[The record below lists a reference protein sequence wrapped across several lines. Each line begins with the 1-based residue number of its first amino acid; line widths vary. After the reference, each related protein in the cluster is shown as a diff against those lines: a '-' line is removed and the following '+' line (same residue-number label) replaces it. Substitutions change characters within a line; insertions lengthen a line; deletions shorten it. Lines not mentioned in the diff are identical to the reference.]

1 MKPLIKSAH
10 AARGAAC
17 PSLSSESGLLTARR
31 RLIAGAA
38 AAGLG
43 AALGAPALVF
53 AQERTAL
60 ERVRQRGSLSVGLYN
75 EMPPFHV
82 AGKGIDVE
90 LGQALAKALGVNFN
104 PLPFNAGEDMKDDL
118 RNMVWRGHYL
128 GFGPADVLLH
138 VPVDRPLM
146 ANSPQVEI
154 FGPYW
159 RERIMMARD
168 RQKVPHVLESLK
180 DFAGQRIAVPGQ
192 SLAGWLLIGADQGAY
207 REQLL
212 TRWKDGTEAA
222 RALKSG
228 EVAGAAGTASELEH
242 VLAGD
247 GRFAIEPL
255 PVPRM
260 REGWAVGMA
269 VKREATDLARALQ
282 TAVNQLVESGAVRE
296 MFARSNVTWRPV

>member
-1 MKPLIKSAH
+1 MKLDTDETNPGPTVA
-10 AARGAAC
+10 
-17 PSLSSESGLLTARR
+17 SGSGRR
-31 RLIAGAA
+31 RLLGLAA
-38 AAGLG
+38 AAFAAG
-43 AALGAPALVF
+43 ATHVPLLR

-60 ERVRQRGSLSVGLYN
+60 ERVRQRGSLIVGLYH

-82 AGKGIDVE
+82 GGRGIDVE
-90 LGQALAKALGVNFN
+90 LGQALAKALGVTYS
-104 PLPFNAGEDMKDDL
+104 PLPFHAGEDMKDDL

-146 ANSPQVEI
+146 AANPQVEV

-159 RERIMMARD
+159 RERIMIARD
-168 RQKVPHVLESLK
+168 REKVPGMETLK

-207 REQLL
+207 REQLI

-222 RALKSG
+222 AALKRG
-228 EVAGAAGTASELEH
+228 EVAAAAANASELEH
-242 VLAGD
+242 ILAGD
-247 GRFAIEPL
+247 TRYAIEPL

-260 REGWAVGMA
+260 RDGWPVGMA
-269 VKREATDLARALQ
+269 VKRDATDLARTLQGAL
-282 TAVNQLVESGAVRE
+282 NGLIESGAVRE
-296 MFARSNVTWRPV
+296 MFARANVTWRAA